1 MEIMHILDKLFSLL
15 SPNLNLC
22 ASVYVYKCMEVEIN
36 PPPSESENEL
46 PADFSSNNFSWG
58 SKKLVC

>member
-1 MEIMHILDKLFSLL
+1 MHIPDKLFSLL

-22 ASVYVYKCMEVEIN
+22 ASVDKCMEVEIN
-36 PPPSESENEL
+36 PPPSETENEL

-58 SKKLVC
+58 SKKFVC